1 MQVLGY
7 CLKEAA
13 ASLWRQRG
21 STLLSVLTIAV
32 ALLVLGAFLLV
43 TTNVDRVM
51 SRWSAAAEFSVYLQ
65 DDITE
70 TERVAINLMLA
81 DSPLVSSRESVS
93 KAEALERFKRDFP
106 ELAAGAGALDDNPLP
121 ASIEVRLKP
130 EGGGP
135 EAVEGLAARL
145 RAVSGVADVRFDRA
159 WLERLGAI
167 VRGVRWIGWALGCV
181 LIFAAVL
188 TVATIVRLS
197 LHARKDEVGIMQLM
211 GAPLGILRGPLV
223 AEGLLHGGA
232 GAVVAV
238 ALLYGGYAAAM
249 ARYAAALAGVV
260 DPALLAFLPWTMSA
274 ALLVGGTL
282 VGCAGGMV
290 AARFVRWA
298 R

>member
-1 MQVLGY
+1 MQVLAY

-13 ASLWRQRG
+13 GSLWRQRG

-81 DSPLVSSRESVS
+81 DSPLVSSREPVS

-106 ELAAGAGALDDNPLP
+106 ELAAGAGALGDNPLP

-130 EGGGP
+130 EGGSAD
-135 EAVEGLAARL
+135 AVDALAIRL
-145 RAVSGVADVRFDRA
+145 RAVPGVADVRFDRA
-159 WLERLGAI
+159 WLERLGAV
-167 VRGVRWIGWALGCV
+167 VRGVRVVGWLLGCV
-181 LIFAAVL
+181 LMVAAVL

-232 GAVVAV
+232 GAVVAL

-249 ARYAAALAGVV
+249 VRYAQALASVV
-260 DPALLAFLPWTMSA
+260 DPALLGFLPATMSA
-274 ALLVGGTL
+274 ALLAGGTL
-282 VGCAGGMV
+282 VGCAGGLV

>member
-1 MQVLGY
+1 MQVLAY

-13 ASLWRQRG
+13 GSLWRQRG
-21 STLLSVLTIAV
+21 STVLSVLTIAV

-70 TERVAINLMLA
+70 AQRVAINLMLA

-93 KAEALERFKRDFP
+93 KAQALERFTRDFP
-106 ELAAGAGALDDNPLP
+106 ELAAGATALGDNPLP
-121 ASIEVRLKP
+121 ASIDVRLKP
-130 EGGGP
+130 EGGGA
-135 EAVEGLAARL
+135 EAVEGLAVRL
-145 RAVSGVADVRFDRA
+145 RSVPGVADVRFDRA
-159 WLERLGAI
+159 WLERLGA
-167 VRGVRWIGWALGCV
+167 VVQGVRWVGWALGCV
-181 LIFAAVL
+181 LLIASVL

-232 GAVVAV
+232 GAVVALV
-238 ALLYGGYAAAM
+238 LLYVAYAIAM
-249 ARYAAALAGVV
+249 ARYAPALAGVV
-260 DPALLAFLPWTMSA
+260 DPALLGFLPWTMSVA
-274 ALLVGGTL
+274 ILGGGTI
-282 VGCAGGMV
+282 VGCAGGLV

>member
-1 MQVLGY
+1 MQVLAY

-13 ASLWRQRG
+13 GSLWRQRG

-43 TTNVDRVM
+43 TTNVDRVV

-70 TERVAINLMLA
+70 NQRVAINLILA

-93 KAEALERFKRDFP
+93 KAEAMERFRRDFP

-130 EGGGP
+130 EGGGAA
-135 EAVEGLAARL
+135 AVEGLAVSL
-145 RAVSGVADVRFDRA
+145 RAVPGVADVRFDRA
-159 WLERLGAI
+159 WLERLGAV
-167 VRGVRWIGWALGCV
+167 VRGVRWAGWALGCV
-181 LIFAAVL
+181 MMVASVL

-223 AEGLLHGGA
+223 AEGLLHGSA
-232 GAVVAV
+232 GAVVAL
-238 ALLYGGYAAAM
+238 ALLYGGYAAVV
-249 ARYAAALAGVV
+249 ARYAPALAGFV
-260 DPALLAFLPWTMSA
+260 DPALLGFLPWTMSA
-274 ALLVGGTL
+274 ALLAGGTIVGG
-282 VGCAGGMV
+282 AGGLV
-290 AARFVRWA
+290 ATRFVRWA